1 MTQIETTEQL
11 HILQGQHAVGS
22 RPGQVMS
29 TLLGSCVA
37 ACIRD
42 PAIGLGGMNHFLLP
56 GSDPGHAANV
66 KYGAH
71 AMEQLVNALLRAGA
85 VRSRLQVSLFGGA
98 NVLNGMTKIGDA
110 NSVFAR
116 DFVRAEGFHL
126 LQEDLGGCF
135 GRKIHFEPVS
145 GRVDLRLIKSPQSI
159 PTGPVAPPRDAVG
172 DIELF

>member
-1 MTQIETTEQL
+1 MTQLRTIEQI
-11 HILQGQHAVGS
+11 HVLQGQHAIGS
-22 RPGQVMS
+22 RSGQVMS

-71 AMEQLVNALLRAGA
+71 AMEQLVNALLKAGA

-110 NSVFAR
+110 NSIFAR
-116 DFVRAEGFHL
+116 NFVRAEGFHL
-126 LQEDLGGCF
+126 LQEELGGTS
-135 GRKIHFEPVS
+135 GRKIHFEPAS
-145 GRVDLRLIKSPQSI
+145 GRVDLRLIKAPQDAPTNSVSI
-159 PTGPVAPPRDAVG
+159 PRDAVG